1 MVQINRISARG
12 DIISAI
18 RNNLAK
24 SREFDSIR
32 SRHEHSAAS
41 VPGLESNASDV
52 VAVFCENLESVGGQ
66 STIVTSIDEA
76 AAVLQKM
83 IIDLRPETVALS
95 DSKLVHSV
103 AASIQC
109 NARIVQSAGGR
120 ELFDCDVGVTSSQWA
135 IADTATL
142 VLESEREFNR
152 LTSLIPGIHICILEA
167 ENIKAT
173 MLEIFDLVRNDLNPS
188 MTFITG
194 PSRTSDIELTLAIGV
209 HGPRELFIII
219 VQE

>member
-1 MVQINRISARG
+1 MVQINPNSARG

-18 RNNLAK
+18 RNNLGR

-32 SRHEHSAAS
+32 ILHDHSAAS
-41 VPGLESNASDV
+41 FPPLESYASDV

-83 IIDLRPETVALS
+83 IIDLRPETIALS

-109 NARIVQSAGGR
+109 AGVVENAGAR
-120 ELFDCDVGVTSSQWA
+120 ELFDCDVGVTSAQWA
-135 IADTATL
+135 IADTGTL

-167 ENIKAT
+167 EKIKAT

-209 HGPRELFIII
+209 HGPRELFVII